1 MKYTVSIAVNGRID
15 VEVEADNFE
24 DAKSKACTEVCDVDF
39 GNLEWIEWDAVNAE
53 DENGKFVD
61 Y

>member
-1 MKYTVSIAVNGRID
+1 MKYIVSLAVDGRID

-24 DAKSKACTEVCDVDF
+24 DAKEKASLDSVDLRTMDCV
-39 GNLEWIEWDAVNAE
+39 GYKAVNAE
-53 DENGKFVD
+53 DENGVFRD